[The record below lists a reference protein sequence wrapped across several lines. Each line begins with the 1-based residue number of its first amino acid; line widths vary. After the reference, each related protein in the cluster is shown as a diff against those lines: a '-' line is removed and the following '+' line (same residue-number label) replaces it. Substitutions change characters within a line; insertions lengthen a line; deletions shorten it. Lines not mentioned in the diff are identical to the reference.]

1 MFKALLI
8 SIILSFG
15 LFAQESYKL
24 VRISLNQSQN
34 IESLQQLQLDFEGS
48 VHKENT
54 FIEIVVND
62 KDLKKLQDNAYSYEI
77 LIEDLSA
84 YYESRLEKRSG
95 EGFGY
100 GSMGGYY
107 TFAEVES
114 QLDSMS
120 QQYPQLITVKSS
132 IGLSLE
138 NRHIWAI
145 KISDNPNVQ
154 ENEPEVLYTA
164 LHHAREPQSM
174 MTILYYM
181 WYLLENYGI
190 DEEATHLVNNRQIW
204 FVPVVNPDGYVYNQ
218 TTNPNGGGNWR
229 KNRRNNNDGTYGV
242 DLNRNYGYNWGYNN
256 SGSSPYTNDETYRGI
271 SAFSEPETQVIR
283 NFCNQNNFNNALNYH
298 TYSNLLIM
306 PWGYENFYTPDSS
319 SFLTYAQTMTQFNGY
334 EYGTA
339 GEILYNV
346 NGDANDWMYGEQST
360 KPKILAMTPEV
371 GSSSDGF
378 WPATSR
384 IIPLA
389 EENLFPNIYFTHVAG
404 GYNSIVSHY
413 FQNDFNGYQDPGETV
428 DLIFEVMNIGLDASE
443 AFDVEFS
450 CSNPEITLFNPLIN
464 FATLFSQNSV
474 TNSTSPVSV
483 QISSNLQPG
492 DNITLQYEININGLT
507 ACTDSIQFKIGTP
520 ALLFS
525 DDAEQGLSNFGG
537 QWAITNSSSHSPTNS
552 FTDSPSGIY
561 PNNNTASM
569 TSVPIDLTG
578 TSAAVLNYW
587 TKWEIES
594 SWDFA
599 TIEISTNN
607 GSSWQYLRAPGMSLG
622 ADQGAQPAGVYGYDG
637 TQSTWIQ
644 QSIDISP
651 FSGNNI
657 LLRFNMDTD
666 WSVQRDGW
674 YLDDISVLY
683 YPPADTT
690 SPVIDNVVMQTIP
703 LPNLTY
709 YEVVAYVNDNSEI
722 GDVYL
727 NYAVNSHSQNILM
740 IQQNDSLFSGQ
751 IPGQNA
757 GTMVE
762 YYIEAFDGQGNSTTA
777 PAYAPTSMY
786 SFMVSSLGAQISIS
800 PDSLSFTLPR
810 GLSAIQD
817 LVVTNIGNESL
828 FVNLT
833 ESQPGENSELT
844 RDIQNRYLEYTE
856 KIIVITDSTGDTNDP
871 AVDVVSIDVNRVGG
885 AFGTTTSFDV
895 TFAAPPDTGTFGII
909 SIDMDQELGTGIFP
923 APFGYNLPV
932 YDVGSEIEII
942 FDIGNNLIDTLGL
955 GSIAVALSAVDSSF
969 LGFAPIQVNGNTAS
983 ANFSPFF
990 GGNLF
995 DENFYVAATFLSFDD
1010 LAYPDFAPD
1019 YGHGVY
1025 GTGIPFSWLSALPQN
1040 FSLAPAE
1047 SLTIPVQFVSVEQ
1060 PGNYVAYLEFSSND
1074 TINPIENVLIDLTI
1088 LQNLEPD
1095 IHLPVTVINDTIT
1108 DTPDS
1113 TRFFTIENTGAGE
1126 LFYSISDSLPFG
1138 QDWLVISEIL
1148 GTVQSGSF
1156 ADIPYFYNRGN
1167 ITQGNNYSGTINV
1180 ISNDPD
1186 ERFTSIQINVHYI
1199 NPSSI
1204 DDNVNIPFT
1213 TELHQNY
1220 PNPFNPTTTIGYQLS
1235 AKSFVKLKIFDLLGQ
1250 EVNTLVSKQQS
1261 AGSYKISWN
1270 GLNTSGRKVASGIYV
1285 YELITDS
1292 IVLRKKMILLR

>member
-1 MFKALLI
+1 
-8 SIILSFG
+8 
-15 LFAQESYKL
+15 
-24 VRISLNQSQN
+24 
-34 IESLQQLQLDFEGS
+34 
-48 VHKENT
+48 
-54 FIEIVVND
+54 
-62 KDLKKLQDNAYSYEI
+62 
-77 LIEDLSA
+77 
-84 YYESRLEKRSG
+84 
-95 EGFGY
+95 
-100 GSMGGYY
+100 
-107 TFAEVES
+107 
-114 QLDSMS
+114 
-120 QQYPQLITVKSS
+120 
-132 IGLSLE
+132 
-138 NRHIWAI
+138 
-145 KISDNPNVQ
+145 
-154 ENEPEVLYTA
+154 
-164 LHHAREPQSM
+164 
-174 MTILYYM
+174 
-181 WYLLENYGI
+181 
-190 DEEATHLVNNRQIW
+190 
-204 FVPVVNPDGYVYNQ
+204 
-218 TTNPNGGGNWR
+218 
-229 KNRRNNNDGTYGV
+229 
-242 DLNRNYGYNWGYNN
+242 
-256 SGSSPYTNDETYRGI
+256 
-271 SAFSEPETQVIR
+271 
-283 NFCNQNNFNNALNYH
+283 
-298 TYSNLLIM
+298 M

-319 SFLTYAQTMTQFNGY
+319 NFLTYAQTMTQFNGY

-346 NGDANDWMYGEQST
+346 NGDANDWMYGEQSA
-360 KPKILAMTPEV
+360 KSKILAMTPEV

-378 WPATSR
+378 WPATNR

-637 TQSTWIQ
+637 TQSAWI
-644 QSIDISP
+644 
-651 FSGNNI
+651 
-657 LLRFNMDTD
+657 
-666 WSVQRDGW
+666 
-674 YLDDISVLY
+674 Y
-683 YPPADTT
+683 YPPAVTT
-690 SPVIDNVVMQTIP
+690 SPLTDNVVMQTIP

-762 YYIEAFDGQGNSTTA
+762 YYIEAFDGQGNSSTA

-817 LVVTNIGNESL
+817 LVVTN
-828 FVNLT
+828 V
-833 ESQPGENSELT
+833 
-844 RDIQNRYLEYTE
+844 
-856 KIIVITDSTGDTNDP
+856 
-871 AVDVVSIDVNRVGG
+871 
-885 AFGTTTSFDV
+885 
-895 TFAAPPDTGTFGII
+895 
-909 SIDMDQELGTGIFP
+909 
-923 APFGYNLPV
+923 
-932 YDVGSEIEII
+932 
-942 FDIGNNLIDTLGL
+942 
-955 GSIAVALSAVDSSF
+955 
-969 LGFAPIQVNGNTAS
+969 
-983 ANFSPFF
+983 
-990 GGNLF
+990 
-995 DENFYVAATFLSFDD
+995 
-1010 LAYPDFAPD
+1010 
-1019 YGHGVY
+1019 
-1025 GTGIPFSWLSALPQN
+1025 
-1040 FSLAPAE
+1040 
-1047 SLTIPVQFVSVEQ
+1047 
-1060 PGNYVAYLEFSSND
+1060 
-1074 TINPIENVLIDLTI
+1074 
-1088 LQNLEPD
+1088 
-1095 IHLPVTVINDTIT
+1095 
-1108 DTPDS
+1108 
-1113 TRFFTIENTGAGE
+1113 
-1126 LFYSISDSLPFG
+1126 
-1138 QDWLVISEIL
+1138 
-1148 GTVQSGSF
+1148 
-1156 ADIPYFYNRGN
+1156 
-1167 ITQGNNYSGTINV
+1167 
-1180 ISNDPD
+1180 
-1186 ERFTSIQINVHYI
+1186 
-1199 NPSSI
+1199 
-1204 DDNVNIPFT
+1204 
-1213 TELHQNY
+1213 
-1220 PNPFNPTTTIGYQLS
+1220 
-1235 AKSFVKLKIFDLLGQ
+1235 
-1250 EVNTLVSKQQS
+1250 
-1261 AGSYKISWN
+1261 
-1270 GLNTSGRKVASGIYV
+1270 
-1285 YELITDS
+1285 
-1292 IVLRKKMILLR
+1292 